1 LERDLRLFAP
11 DDRATDAMRARGRF
25 DEAEVRGFLDIV
37 RFGSSPGSL
46 EALHRMNRD
55 IDIRHVLPAVR
66 VPTLVLHASEDTVVP
81 RDVARYIASRI
92 PAARVVEIAGAGH
105 LALGERALAIVD
117 EIETVLAEVWD
128 AGGWEEAEPERVL
141 ATVRS
146 CSPTSSVRRRRR
158 PSWVIGPGG
167 SFSNAITL

>member
-1 LERDLRLFAP
+1 
-11 DDRATDAMRARGRF
+11 MRARGRF

-117 EIETVLAEVWD
+117 EIETFLAEVRD
-128 AGGWEEAEPERVL
+128 TGGWEEAEPERVL
-141 ATVRS
+141 PTVLFTDIVGSTAKAAELGDRAWRQLLERHHALIRREL
-146 CSPTSSVRRRRR
+146 VRFR
-158 PSWVIGPGG
+158 GDG
-167 SFSNAITL
+167 A